1 MMMFSRFDI
10 CLHREGNRNSK
21 YCNSRDVWLSCVH
34 VHDQKEKKFIGVRT
48 CNCLSMSKYTIKM
61 VIRIVHSLA
70 WILDTTV

>member
-34 VHDQKEKKFIGVRT
+34 VHDQKEKKIYRSEDMQLF
-48 CNCLSMSKYTIKM
+48 
-61 VIRIVHSLA
+61 VHEQ
-70 WILDTTV
+70 IHNKNGH